1 MEREFTAGGVARLM
15 DAIEHLPEALV
26 VWDPDDAL
34 VTCNR
39 HYAHLFPEPAFV
51 RPGVKFGQ
59 LVELNIDTANVRSF
73 GQVRDVC
80 GAPAAY
86 RRARRQAH
94 RAGAGANSLAM
105 ADGRWLQV
113 SERSTEAGGVV
124 GIYTD
129 ITAALVMPAE
139 RRFSVAPS
147 ALGPRQTEI
156 LRCVQ
161 AGLRNPAIAE
171 RLGLAEQT
179 VKNHVSRLIR
189 RFGARNRDHLM
200 WLTRARDER

>member
-113 SERSTEAGGVV
+113 SERPTEAGGIV

-129 ITAALVMPAE
+129 ITAAKRTDLLAWIALVLGESGSA
-139 RRFSVAPS
+139 ATQ
-147 ALGPRQTEI
+147 ALGPRQQEV

-161 AGLRNPAIAE
+161 AGLRNRAIAG
-171 RLGLAEQT
+171 R
-179 VKNHVSRLIR
+179 
-189 RFGARNRDHLM
+189 
-200 WLTRARDER
+200 